1 MGEIYQM
8 GEITQMGE
16 IYQMGEI
23 TQSKGFYMGNNIPG
37 GQLWFCSRRANLWG
51 LVNSWARIH
60 L

>member
-37 GQLWFCSRRANLWG
+37 GQL
-51 LVNSWARIH
+51 
-60 L
+60 